1 MAGPPVVELVK
12 ARKDYGGTRALN
24 DVDLRIDSGEVVAVL
39 GPNGAGKTTAISLM
53 LGIRKP
59 TGGKVRLFGR
69 PPSDLAARSRCGV
82 MLQESGVPDLLT
94 VRDLVRLF
102 SSYYPRHLPADDVIR
117 KAGLEGKADSR
128 FGTLSGGQQ
137 QRVYY
142 ALAICGDPDVL
153 FLDEP
158 TVGLDVEGRRAFLAD
173 LKNWVGGG
181 RTVILTTHYLE
192 EADQLARRIVVID
205 RGSVIADA
213 PPAVIKSRV
222 AGKKVVLRF
231 RGEAPRSLLESL
243 PASSVEVDGDSA
255 RILSNE
261 PIAVVREVMRL
272 AGDDVVDLDVVGAD
286 LEEAFV
292 HLTREAANV

>member
-1 MAGPPVVELVK
+1 
-12 ARKDYGGTRALN
+12 LN
-24 DVDLRIDSGEVVAVL
+24 DVDLRIAAGEVVAVL

-53 LGIRKP
+53 LGLRRP
-59 TGGKVRLFGR
+59 TSGAVSLLGR
-69 PPSDLAARSRCGV
+69 APTDPVARSRCGV

-94 VRDLVRLF
+94 VKDLVQLF
-102 SSYYPRHLPADDVIR
+102 SSYYPRHLPADEVIR

-128 FGTLSGGQQ
+128 FGSLSGGQQ

-142 ALAICGDPDVL
+142 ALAICGDPEVL

-173 LKNWVGGG
+173 LREWAGTG

-213 PPAVIKSRV
+213 TPAVIKSRV
-222 AGKKVVLRF
+222 AGKKVVFRF
-231 RGEAPRSLLESL
+231 RGEAPRALLESL
-243 PASSVEVDGDSA
+243 PASSVEVDGDTA
-255 RILSNE
+255 RILSTE
-261 PIAVVREVMRL
+261 PVAVVREVIQRV
-272 AGDDVVDLDVVGAD
+272 GHDVLDIDVVGAD

-292 HLTREAANV
+292 HLTREAAHV

>member
-1 MAGPPVVELVK
+1 VPGEAVVELVR
-12 ARKDYGGTRALN
+12 ARKDYGRTRALN
-24 DVDLRIDSGEVVAVL
+24 DVDLRIEAGEVVAVL

-53 LGIRKP
+53 LGLRKASA
-59 TGGKVRLFGR
+59 GEVKLFGR
-69 PPSDLAARSRCGV
+69 PPTDPAARSRCGV

-94 VRDLVRLF
+94 VKELVELF
-102 SSYYPRHLPADDVIR
+102 SSYYPRHLPAPEVIR
-117 KAGLEGKADSR
+117 KAGLEGKANSR
-128 FGTLSGGQQ
+128 FEMLSGGQQ

-142 ALAICGDPDVL
+142 ALAICGDPEVL

-158 TVGLDVEGRRAFLAD
+158 TVGMDVEGRRAFLTD
-173 LKNWVGGG
+173 LMKWAAAG

-205 RGSVIADA
+205 RGNVIADA

-231 RGEAPRSLLESL
+231 RANPAPTLLESL
-243 PASSVEVDGDSA
+243 PATSVEVEGDRVS
-255 RILSNE
+255 ILSTE
-261 PIAVVREVMRL
+261 PVSVVRELMLR
-272 AGDDVVDLDVVGAD
+272 AGDDVIDIDVVGAD

-292 HLTREAANV
+292 HLTREAANA

>member
-1 MAGPPVVELVK
+1 VSGPPVVELVK
-12 ARKDYGGTRALN
+12 ARKDYARTRALN
-24 DVDLRIDSGEVVAVL
+24 DVDLRIEAGEVVAVL

-59 TGGKVRLFGR
+59 TGGEVRLFGR
-69 PPSDLAARSRCGV
+69 PPSDPAARSRCGV

-94 VRDLVRLF
+94 VRELVQLF
-102 SSYYPRHLPADDVIR
+102 SSYYPRHLPANAVIK

-137 QRVYY
+137 RRVYY

-158 TVGLDVEGRRAFLAD
+158 TVGMDVEGRRAFLAD
-173 LKNWVGGG
+173 LKEWVAHG
-181 RTVILTTHYLE
+181 RTIILTTHYLE
-192 EADQLARRIVVID
+192 EADELARRIVVID
-205 RGSVIADA
+205 RGNVIADA

-231 RGEAPRSLLESL
+231 RGQAPRSLLESL
-243 PASSVEVDGDSA
+243 PAGSLEIDGDSA
-255 RILSNE
+255 RILTTE
-261 PIAVVREVMRL
+261 PVSVVREVMRL
-272 AGDDVVDLDVVGAD
+272 AGGDVVDLDVVGAD

-292 HLTREAANV
+292 HLTQESANV